1 MLLACWPPISSEPE
15 FRDFS
20 EVHTFFYLLLPSWKL
35 ALRWACVI
43 RAGPGVTRRCAA
55 TCWPEIDRQC
65 ENERN
70 PGWKQGMISGHGII
84 PTDKSDKYL
93 PACFSKRNQSLASPI
108 FLCFSKYRFETF
120 FFNTY
125 EFSLKTQE

>member
-15 FRDFS
+15 FRGSS
-20 EVHTFFYLLLPSWKL
+20 EVHAFFYLLLPSWKL

-55 TCWPEIDRQC
+55 ICWPEIDRQC
-65 ENERN
+65 ENVRN
-70 PGWKQGMISGHGII
+70 SGWKQGMFSGHGII
-84 PTDKSDKYL
+84 QSVLTDKIDKYL
-93 PACFSKRNQSLASPI
+93 PACFSKWDQSLASPI

-120 FFNTY
+120 FLILMNFH
-125 EFSLKTQE
+125 